1 MAPQN
6 AFAPHSRSNA
16 SYKNVTSKSLLNPM
30 IRPPTSEI
38 AREDKLWV
46 KEWAHWR
53 HYHAILTYNFDQTG
67 VLQLYRHEHVIYKF
81 IIRRMQIHIV

>member
-1 MAPQN
+1 MAPQYPSSKHGLKSN
-6 AFAPHSRSNA
+6 AFNHSMSH
-16 SYKNVTSKSLLNPM
+16 LNPM

-38 AREDKLWV
+38 ARADQLWV

-67 VLQLYRHEHVIYKF
+67 VLQLYRHEHVNFKF
-81 IIRRMQIHIV
+81 VIKRMLIHIV

>member
-1 MAPQN
+1 MAPQH
-6 AFAPHSRSNA
+6 AFTKTFSNHGVRSNA
-16 SYKNVTSKSLLNPM
+16 FVKNNHASGIQNPM

-38 AREDKLWV
+38 ARQDKIWV

-67 VLQLYRHEHVIYKF
+67 VLQLYRHEHVNTKLLN
-81 IIRRMQIHIV
+81 